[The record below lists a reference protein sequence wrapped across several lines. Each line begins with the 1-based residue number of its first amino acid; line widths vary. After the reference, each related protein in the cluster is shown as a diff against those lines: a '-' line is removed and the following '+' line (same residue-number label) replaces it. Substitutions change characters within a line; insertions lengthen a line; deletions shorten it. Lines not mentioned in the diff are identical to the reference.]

1 MTSPGLAGASY
12 VDTTALSA
20 VVFGEEPVAESI
32 TRKLSGFRYLL
43 SANLLEAEMRVAF
56 VVEGREFHDEIIE
69 NCGHHPEL
77 EATDRFVN
85 LIEEFLGRG

>member
-43 SANLLEAEMRVAF
+43 SANLLEAEMRIDLSLRDGSSAMMCCPMSI
-56 VVEGREFHDEIIE
+56 GLCPTAAWTLKWGPSWRLHI
-69 NCGHHPEL
+69 
-77 EATDRFVN
+77 
-85 LIEEFLGRG
+85 